1 MDLPGDLRG
10 KVLLGD
16 YQANNGWRGSPV
28 VTGEGGGG
36 GGDQGV
42 AEDSLFSMVAYTGPL
57 TAKHPTPTTA
67 SQFFIHTRE
76 AANNKCNPFGKV
88 IEGLTLLRNAI
99 SRFPPKNIKNVSH
112 RLWNC
117 HPCLTLQFL
126 AVPSCSR
133 KTVRGSRWC

>member
-28 VTGEGGGG
+28 VTRVEWIREW
-36 GGDQGV
+36 QMIP
-42 AEDSLFSMVAYTGPL
+42 SSPWYTGAL

-67 SQFFIHTRE
+67 SQFFIHTRDP
-76 AANNKCNPFGKV
+76 ANNKCNPFGKV
-88 IEGLTLLRNAI
+88 IEGLTFLRNAI
-99 SRFPPKNIKNVSH
+99 SMFPPKNIKNVSH

-126 AVPSCSR
+126 AVPSRSR